1 MYPVEGEES
10 MKHLKHF
17 LFMITAGLLSLALAG
32 PAIAEGPWKFAQQ
45 LPARDAGIVLER
57 PMAVTIDEQTRRYYV
72 VDAGRS
78 QLVSFNQDGTLH
90 AAFNAGGRLDRP
102 IAMARSRNGTLW
114 VVNRG
119 ANELLHINV
128 ARQEVNGYAISY
140 PDGTPAFPS
149 GVAVD
154 EKDRLFILDGMR
166 GAVLLM
172 DDNLKI
178 SRQFA
183 GENNF
188 QGFNDFVLKPDGLW
202 ALEASARK
210 VYHFSM
216 DGTLVK
222 VIQLSGLEF
231 PVALELDAG
240 GQIYVLDRRTGIITA
255 FGRDGAKR
263 FDFLGK
269 GKRHGQVWNGTDLL
283 FDWSGRLCVADEGSG
298 QIEILTR

>member
-1 MYPVEGEES
+1 
-10 MKHLKHF
+10 MKHPKHF
-17 LFMITAGLLSLALAG
+17 LFLAMGVLLSLALSA
-32 PAIAEGPWKFAQQ
+32 PASAAGPWKFSQQ
-45 LPARDAGIVLER
+45 LPARDAGITLDY
-57 PMAVTIDEQTRRYYV
+57 PMAITMDEQTRRYYV

-102 IAMARSRNGTLW
+102 IAMARGSKGTLW
-114 VVNRG
+114 VINRG

-128 ARQEVNGYAISY
+128 ARQKVDGYSIGY
-140 PDGTPAFPS
+140 PDGAPAFPA

-172 DDNLKI
+172 DDNLEI

-188 QGFNDFVLKPDGLW
+188 QGFRDFVLKADGLW
-202 ALEASARK
+202 ALESSARK

-216 DGTLVK
+216 DGALVK

-240 GQIYVLDRRTGIITA
+240 GQIYVLDRRTGIVTA

-269 GKRHGQVWNGTDLL
+269 GKRHGQIWNGTDLL
-283 FDWSGRLCVADEGSG
+283 FDWSGRHCVADEGSG
-298 QIEILTR
+298 QVEILTR